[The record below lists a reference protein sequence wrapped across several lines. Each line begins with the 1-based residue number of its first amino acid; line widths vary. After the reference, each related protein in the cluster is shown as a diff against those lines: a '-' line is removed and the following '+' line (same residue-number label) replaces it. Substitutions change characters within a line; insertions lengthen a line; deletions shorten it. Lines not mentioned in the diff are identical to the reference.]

1 MTWLQEAIE
10 EEKLKIVELDNQL
23 INLSHQ
29 GSPLTNEEKIQDNLK
44 TNKIQDISFVPTD
57 TIYEK

>member
-23 INLSHQ
+23 VNLSHRDL
-29 GSPLTNEEKIQDNLK
+29 PLTNKD
-44 TNKIQDISFVPTD
+44 KIQDISFVPTD

>member
-29 GSPLTNEEKIQDNLK
+29 GSPLTNENKIQDNL
-44 TNKIQDISFVPTD
+44 NANEIQDISFVPTK
-57 TIYEK
+57 TL